1 MNDQKNRILGRVLAV
16 EETRSVHGAQGRD
29 LYTGDPEGVAETT
42 PVGQD
47 ITEIQEDTSIPGNN
61 ETYPESDSGTAADT
75 GVQTDCPTSG
85 TRRDIYIAPPD
96 CP

>member
-1 MNDQKNRILGRVLAV
+1 MNDKKNRILGRILAV
-16 EETRSVHGAQGRD
+16 EETRTVHGAQGRD

-42 PVGQD
+42 PVNQD
-47 ITEIQEDTSIPGNN
+47 TTAIQDDTSIPGFN
-61 ETYPESDSGTAADT
+61 ETDPNGDSGTAADT
-75 GVQTDCPTSG
+75 GVEADCAISG